1 MSEMF
6 TMQRYLQPHTLKAMG
21 LMNFDSWATTFG
33 ETVTALE
40 IAPEGKGYRAK
51 TRFAKFNIIPE
62 LMAMFLLRHGGRRRR
77 QRQSPRFP

>member
-1 MSEMF
+1 
-6 TMQRYLQPHTLKAMG
+6 MQRYLQPHTLKAMG

-51 TRFAKFNIIPE
+51 TRFAKFNLNYSRQCLVIVSTPE
-62 LMAMFLLRHGGRRRR
+62 NH
-77 QRQSPRFP
+77 